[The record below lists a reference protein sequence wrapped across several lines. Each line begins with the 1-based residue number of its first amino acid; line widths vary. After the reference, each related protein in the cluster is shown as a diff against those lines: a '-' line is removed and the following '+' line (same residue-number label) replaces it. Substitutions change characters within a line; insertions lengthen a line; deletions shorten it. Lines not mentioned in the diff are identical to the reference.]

1 MNTENSLTELFDRYL
16 ERRLTLKETRDFED
30 RLKID
35 PDFSASFRLHK
46 EIDFALL
53 EQEIMFFRKEL
64 DKIHEEGYDE
74 KLLKAPM
81 MISPKEDTELDMA
94 IKEEDVLSLRSQLD
108 QIHAEID
115 FDISAEDIARY
126 AEVERAVTDQDSVR
140 LHDELKRFNA
150 NSGYPVSSELEGRE
164 LLESEI
170 DKAIS
175 ESDVMSFRSHVK
187 EVAEEFEPSVKVI
200 PLRTK
205 VNRAIAAAAVI
216 IILTSSG
223 LFMSQRMGTENW
235 IDNSMDK
242 LSEENVGPGA
252 PRGNDD
258 VTDRMIILAYKNYL
272 EEDFQESLD
281 LYDLVERGNID
292 GPQTW
297 IYQGIANYKTGKF
310 EVAYDYFK
318 KVIEDNDNTHIEK
331 AEWYQIKCLV
341 RQEKRAE
348 AEGKLNRI
356 IVLDQHDY
364 KESATT
370 LLKKLKK

>member
-1 MNTENSLTELFDRYL
+1 MSTENSHTELFDRYL
-16 ERRLTLKETRDFED
+16 ERRLTLKETREFED

-64 DKIHEEGYDE
+64 DKIHEESYDE
-74 KLLKAPM
+74 KLLDAPM
-81 MISPKEDTELDMA
+81 MISPREDAKLDMA

-108 QIHAEID
+108 QIHSEID

-140 LHDELKRFNA
+140 LHDELDRFNA
-150 NSGYPVSSELEGRE
+150 NSGYPVSAELEGRE
-164 LLESEI
+164 LFESEI
-170 DKAIS
+170 DKAIM

-187 EVAEEFEPSVKVI
+187 EIAEEFEPSVKVI

-205 VNRAIAAAAVI
+205 VSRAIAAAAVI

-223 LFMSQRMGTENW
+223 IFMSQRMGTENW

-242 LSEENVGPGA
+242 LSLENVGPGV
-252 PRGNDD
+252 PRGDDD
-258 VTDRMIILAYKNYL
+258 VTDKLITMAYKNYL
-272 EEDFQESLD
+272 EEDLHEALD
-281 LYDLVERGNID
+281 IYDLVEDKNID
-292 GPQTW
+292 SPHTW
-297 IYQGIANYKTGKF
+297 IYQGIANYKIGEF
-310 EVAYDYFK
+310 EAAYDYFK

-331 AEWYQIKCLV
+331 AQWYQIKCLV
-341 RQEKRAE
+341 RQEKRAD
-348 AEGKLNRI
+348 AEGRLNRI